1 MLQATLKVRSVQ
13 IIYFFLIQFWWEVEK
28 SDCEK
33 NQNFFKRTVEFPSG
47 LAVGN
52 LALSLLWRR
61 LLLCLGLI
69 PGPGTSSCQV
79 QSKKKRKKAIQKPLD
94 LTNTLTTF
102 VGIFLY
108 QCSQLPISLCLFITL
123 NLSSSLC
130 TSKVYYE

>member
-47 LAVGN
+47 LTVGN

-79 QSKKKRKKAIQKPLD
+79 QSKKKKKKSYSKASRFDKYSHNLCWYIPIPMFSITYKFMLIYYSQFIQ
-94 LTNTLTTF
+94 
-102 VGIFLY
+102 
-108 QCSQLPISLCLFITL
+108 QSLHFQSIL
-123 NLSSSLC
+123 
-130 TSKVYYE
+130 